1 MIAKLIYTD
10 QDTAITDLLQ
20 KGVLINTTDLQGNEV
35 VAYSQSTHAV
45 VHIGLIVDTPAVV
58 EDMEVITP
66 ATYLDGWHVDIMT
79 DLDIKFDNAVEP
91 KNPKHGFAGYQVGEV
106 LPFEPKFI

>member
-1 MIAKLIYTD
+1 MIYKLIYQD

-20 KGVLINTTDLQGNEV
+20 KGVLINTNDLQGNEV
-35 VAYSQSTHAV
+35 VTYAPTTHAV

-66 ATYLDGWHVDIMT
+66 ATYLEGWHVDVMT
-79 DLDIKFDNAVEP
+79 DLVYNFTTEVTPN
-91 KNPKHGFAGYQVGEV
+91 NPKHTF
-106 LPFEPKFI
+106 L

>member
-1 MIAKLIYTD
+1 MIVKLIYQD

-35 VAYSQSTHAV
+35 VTYSQSTHAV
-45 VHIGLIVDTPAVV
+45 VHIGLIVDTHAVV

-79 DLDIKFDNAVEP
+79 DLEIVFENEIKPN
-91 KNPKHGFAGYQVGEV
+91 NPKHEFA
-106 LPFEPKFI
+106 

>member
-1 MIAKLIYTD
+1 MIYKLKYNNEAESIS
-10 QDTAITDLLQ
+10 DLLL

-35 VAYSQSTHAV
+35 VTYAQSTHAV

-66 ATYLDGWHVDIMT
+66 ATYLEGWHVDIMT
-79 DLDIKFDNAVEP
+79 DLEIVFENEIKPN
-91 KNPKHGFAGYQVGEV
+91 NPKHEFA
-106 LPFEPKFI
+106 

>member
-1 MIAKLIYTD
+1 MIVKLIYTD

-35 VAYSQSTHAV
+35 VTYAQSTHAV
-45 VHIGLIVDTPAVV
+45 VHIGLIVDIPAVV

-66 ATYLDGWHVDIMT
+66 ATYLEGWHVDVMT
-79 DLDIKFDNAVEP
+79 DLKIDFDNAIEP
-91 KNPKHGFAGYQVGEV
+91 NNPKHVFA
-106 LPFEPKFI
+106 

>member
-1 MIAKLIYTD
+1 MIYKLIHQD

-35 VAYSQSTHAV
+35 VSYSQSTHAV

-58 EDMEVITP
+58 ENMEVIKE
-66 ATYLDGWHVDIMT
+66 ATYLKGWHVDIMT
-79 DLDIKFDNAVEP
+79 DLEIDFDNAIEP
-91 KNPKHGFAGYQVGEV
+91 NNPKHVFA
-106 LPFEPKFI
+106 